1 MNKLVNI
8 YPSRPI
14 IELNPPVRCII
25 TRVLVPEEY
34 IKVCINSG
42 AIVEE
47 ITRTGKKVLLNNDN
61 YNKDNSIEQP
71 IVVEEPKAS
80 VEKKEDIKV
89 EEKITEMN
97 KKIENKKYSN
107 KKNKYKQSFN
117 NTSSS
122 STISHDTKE
131 EITEETSD
139 SVLDIENLDK

>member
-89 EEKITEMN
+89 EEKITEMD

-117 NTSSS
+117 NTSS

>member
-80 VEKKEDIKV
+80 VEKKENIKV

-122 STISHDTKE
+122 TISHDTKE

>member
-25 TRVLVPEEY
+25 TRALVPEEY

-47 ITRTGKKVLLNNDN
+47 ITHTGKKVLLNNDN

-80 VEKKEDIKV
+80 VEKKENIKV
-89 EEKITEMN
+89 EEKITVMD

-122 STISHDTKE
+122 TVSHDTKE
-131 EITEETSD
+131 KITEETSD

>member
-107 KKNKYKQSFN
+107 KKNKYKHSFN
-117 NTSSS
+117 NTSS

>member
-47 ITRTGKKVLLNNDN
+47 ITRTGKKVLLNNYN

-89 EEKITEMN
+89 EEKITEMD

-122 STISHDTKE
+122 TISHDTKE
-131 EITEETSD
+131 KITEETSD